1 MSTTV
6 LSVGA
11 CAYVQTCVVCTQWA
25 VHVHAWLH
33 SSYKA
38 GTVDSYL
45 WDTFC
50 WIYLVTTQQNYEQT
64 PVFQM
69 WSHSCSLEISQT
81 TTCSSTPVPP
91 SAGRIPP
98 AVCSGSTVAP
108 DTHNWLIMS
117 VIYCTSLYSWGVRLT
132 NALLHSRKIA
142 SAWTCSGL
150 TVFSPNCV
158 TG

>member
-1 MSTTV
+1 MCICADMCGMHTV
-6 LSVGA
+6 SCTCACMTSLLVQSRDSRQLSLGHFLLDLS
-11 CAYVQTCVVCTQWA
+11 CYSWQTP
-25 VHVHAWLH
+25 
-33 SSYKA
+33 
-38 GTVDSYL
+38 
-45 WDTFC
+45 
-50 WIYLVTTQQNYEQT
+50 QNFKPT

-69 WSHSCSLEISQT
+69 WSHSCILEISQT
-81 TTCSSTPVPP
+81 STCSSTPVPP

-117 VIYCTSLYSWGVRLT
+117 VIYCTSLYLWGVRLT